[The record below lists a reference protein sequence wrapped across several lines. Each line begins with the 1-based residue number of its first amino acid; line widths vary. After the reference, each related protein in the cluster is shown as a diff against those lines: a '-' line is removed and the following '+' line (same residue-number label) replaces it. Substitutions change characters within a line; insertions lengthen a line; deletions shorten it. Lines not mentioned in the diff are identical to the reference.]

1 MYVNKKRGVEMKRLF
16 SGAQPTGTL
25 HIGNYLGAIKNW
37 VDLQE
42 KYECVFSI
50 VDYHSLTI
58 NYEKEDMK
66 KRIID
71 LAATYLACGIDPER
85 CKLFIQSWIKEHTE
99 LMWILS
105 CVTPM
110 GELNRMTQFKDK
122 SSKNVGNV
130 NLGLYA
136 YPVLQAADII
146 LYKSEFVPVGED
158 QVQHI
163 ELTREIVRKFNARYN
178 TDIFPE
184 PQEILSSSKRILGI
198 DGENKMSKSLN
209 NHIGLDDDD
218 KTIQQ
223 KLMQAKTDPARVRK
237 TDPGNP
243 AVCNV
248 FSWHKIFSTEN
259 EISECAKGCVDASI
273 GCVQCKKILLSHMKE
288 LITPIREKKA
298 QILKDTDYI
307 KDVLVEGAKKCDII
321 AKNTINEVREVI
333 GVKI

>member
-1 MYVNKKRGVEMKRLF
+1 MKRLF

-42 KYECVFSI
+42 KYDCIFSI
-50 VDYHSLTI
+50 VDYHSITI
-58 NYEKEDMK
+58 DYDQKVMK
-66 KRIID
+66 KRILD
-71 LAATYLACGIDPER
+71 LAATYLACGIDPD
-85 CKLFIQSWIKEHTE
+85 KSTLFVQSWIKEHTE

-122 SSKNVGNV
+122 SGRNAGNV

-163 ELTREIVRKFNARYN
+163 ELAREIVRKFHLRFGKEV
-178 TDIFPE
+178 FPE
-184 PQEILSSSKRILGI
+184 PRELLSTSKRILGL

-209 NHIGLDDDD
+209 NYIGLDDDD
-218 KTIQQ
+218 DTIKK
-223 KLMQAKTDPARVRK
+223 KLMRAKTDPARVRK
-237 TDPGNP
+237 TDQGNP
-243 AVCNV
+243 EICNI
-248 FSWHKIFSTEN
+248 FSWHKIFSTEK
-259 EISECAKGCVDASI
+259 EVSECAKGCVEASI
-273 GCVQCKKILLSHMKE
+273 GCVQCKKILFEQMTKFV
-288 LITPIREKKA
+288 TPIREKKEEL
-298 QILKDTDYI
+298 LKDTDSI
-307 KDVLVEGAKKCDII
+307 RDILVRGAKKCDKI
-321 AKNTINEVREVI
+321 AKETIDEVRRVI